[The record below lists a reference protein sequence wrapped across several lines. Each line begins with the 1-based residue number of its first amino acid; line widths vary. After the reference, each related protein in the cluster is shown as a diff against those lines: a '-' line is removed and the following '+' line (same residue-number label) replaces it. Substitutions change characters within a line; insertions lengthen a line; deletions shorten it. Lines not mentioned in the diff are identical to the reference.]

1 MIWRSSLVTR
11 PKNDGLNHTTTHEKS
26 NNKCYNQEYPGCPVH
41 TAEYII
47 RRLWQRWW
55 GERLLHLWRVVVEV
69 LRIFFVF
76 LIELWRRLW
85 FLCGIWIWAE
95 ALEVHL
101 LALYRVNRSDVGF
114 H

>member
-1 MIWRSSLVTR
+1 MVRVNLIWRSLLVTS
-11 PKNDGLNHTTTHEKS
+11 PKNNGLNHTTTHEKS

-47 RRLWQRWW
+47 RHLWQ
-55 GERLLHLWRVVVEV
+55 RLLHLWRVVVEV
-69 LRIFFVF
+69 FRIFFVF
-76 LIELWRRLW
+76 LTELWRRWW
-85 FLCGIWIWAE
+85 FLRGVWIWAE

-101 LALYRVNRSDVGF
+101 LTLYRVNRGDVGF